1 MRDRSKQASEAREE
15 TVLAII
21 VLAGVASVLSFSTT
35 SREFLDD
42 PAGSAALIPVLAFL
56 GGGIYAFAG
65 YWIGGLALMMGIRGA
80 KGEVTYK
87 EARHMLAYA
96 LVPLAAS
103 LVVVWPIRLAVYGSD
118 NFRTGGYDDAGSGY
132 WIFTGLSLAFV
143 AWSAAVLVIGNR
155 ARFEWSGV
163 PLDRLSDPHA
173 ARPARP
179 RHHRDRRRRAA
190 STGPAAV
197 LAAASLRTGPARVER
212 LNVSRRSRA
221 GWRMILTSIRTM
233 TCSPASRSVTLI

>member
-1 MRDRSKQASEAREE
+1 VTTRVTPVADSSLQRDWWLRALMVLQAPRPVYEAMRDRSKQASEAREE
-15 TVLAII
+15 PVLAII
-21 VLAGVASVLSFSTT
+21 VLAGMASVLSFSTT

-42 PAGSAALIPVLAFL
+42 PAGSAALIPILAFL

-103 LVVVWPIRLAVYGSD
+103 LLVVWPIRLAVYGSD

-143 AWSAAVLVIGNR
+143 AWSAVVLAVGIR
-155 ARFEWSGV
+155 ARFEWSIVRSIGA
-163 PLDRLSDPHA
+163 LSLTLLALLGIAIIGIA
-173 ARPARP
+173 A
-179 RHHRDRRRRAA
+179 
-190 STGPAAV
+190 GG
-197 LAAASLRTGPARVER
+197 L
-212 LNVSRRSRA
+212 
-221 GWRMILTSIRTM
+221 
-233 TCSPASRSVTLI
+233 